1 MGPETR
7 DGVPQI
13 RAQLLTGTSTIVK
26 ILGPDA
32 VVHAFI
38 PATWEMEIGRIMVP
52 GQHRQKINETPI
64 SIKQAGCADMCLLS
78 QLLRRE
84 R

>member
-1 MGPETR
+1 
-7 DGVPQI
+7 
-13 RAQLLTGTSTIVK
+13 
-26 ILGPDA
+26 
-32 VVHAFI
+32 
-38 PATWEMEIGRIMVP
+38 MEIGRIMVP